1 MSDETQTP
9 PVVSQTTVTNKT
21 VDTTVTSNVKDNIVN
36 DGSELFGVSVRGW
49 LAICLVVTVCIACL
63 IKTTVGEPLYSL
75 VIGAVGFYMGGT
87 VHKNS
92 NSNQ

>member
-1 MSDETQTP
+1 MADETIP

-21 VDTTVTSNVKDNIVN
+21 IDTKITSNGKDGIVN

-49 LAICLVVTVCIACL
+49 LAFCLVLTVCIACL
-63 IKTTVGEPLYSL
+63 LKITVSEPLYSL
-75 VIGAVGFYMGGT
+75 SIAAIGFYMGGT

-92 NSNQ
+92 NNSN

>member
-1 MSDETQTP
+1 MADEIQNSPIPT
-9 PVVSQTTVTNKT
+9 VTTVTNKT
-21 VDTTVTSNVKDNIVN
+21 IDTTVTSNTKDNIVN

-49 LAICLVVTVCIACL
+49 LAICLVLCVCVACL
-63 IKTTVGEPLYSL
+63 LKITVTEPLYSL
-75 VIGAVGFYMGGT
+75 SIAAIGFYMGGT